1 MKNWGRKNWLTIAAG
16 TLGVV
21 LLGAAGVM
29 AYQQN
34 RPGGPGPM
42 SAEAV
47 RDYVMDFAGTE
58 TPFSNAFWNNH
69 EPGLYVEARTGE
81 ALFAS
86 SSKFESGSGWPSFTE
101 PVNPDAITLHED
113 NSGGMRRIEVRS
125 AQGGAH
131 LGHLFLDGPQDRG
144 GRRFCMNSA
153 SLRFIP
159 RSRMQAE
166 GYGQYIAL
174 VDGQTAQA
182 EAPAT

>member
-1 MKNWGRKNWLTIAAG
+1 MKKWLTITCAAV
-16 TLGVV
+16 GVL

-42 SAEAV
+42 SADAI
-47 RDYVMDFAGTE
+47 RTAVMDFAGTE
-58 TPFSNAFWNNH
+58 TPFNNAYWDNH
-69 EPGLYVEARTGE
+69 AAGLYVEARTGE

-86 SSKFESGSGWPSFTE
+86 GDKFESGSGWPSFTQ
-101 PVNPDAITLHED
+101 PINPDAVTLHED
-113 NSGGMRRIEVRS
+113 TSGGMRRIEVRS

-131 LGHLFLDGPQDRG
+131 LGHVFLDGPQDRG

-159 RSRMQAE
+159 RDRMQAE

-174 VDGQTAQA
+174 VDGQTAQN
-182 EAPAT
+182 ETAPAAQGAH